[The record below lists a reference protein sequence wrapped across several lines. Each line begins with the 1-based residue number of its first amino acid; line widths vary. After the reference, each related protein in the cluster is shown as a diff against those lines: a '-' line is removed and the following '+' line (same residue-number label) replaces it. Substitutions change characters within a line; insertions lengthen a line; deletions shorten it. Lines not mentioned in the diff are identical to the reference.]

1 MKLLLAIVNND
12 DANYVNNRL
21 SKSGFMVT
29 KIAST
34 GGFLMSGNTTFMIGV
49 QNEDVDKVLEI
60 ISRFS
65 KKKTVPVPVDPVY
78 NPASISTVPAK
89 VTVGGATV
97 FVLDVERFEHM

>member
-12 DANYVNNRL
+12 DANYVNSGLR
-21 SKSGFMVT
+21 KEGFMVT

-34 GGFLMSGNTTFMIGV
+34 GGFLMNGNTTFMIGV
-49 QNEDVDKVLEI
+49 QDEDVDKVLDI

-65 KKKTVPVPVDPVY
+65 KERTVPTPTDLTY
-78 NPASISTVPAK
+78 NPASLYAMPAK

-97 FVLDVERFEHM
+97 FVINVERFERI